1 MTHTLIAAIL
11 FTLILLSCFIAP
23 PDKASAASFQKAD
36 LSKVSFRMIETN
48 GIRMHIAEQGQGPL
62 VILCHGFPE
71 SWYSWRHQIPA
82 LAAAGYH
89 VVAPDQRGYGKTDRP
104 EAIEDYNML
113 QLAGDIVGLVKAL
126 GEEKAIIVGHDWGAA
141 VAAQAS
147 LLRPDLFRAT
157 ILLSVPFSPRRK
169 GATAP
174 MEAAKQMP
182 GNKIFYQV
190 YFQQPGVAEA
200 ELEKDVRRSILMML
214 YYASGDAP
222 ATQRFTGFFDRGG
235 GMLSAYTVP
244 EKLPAWIQNEDLDI
258 YAQQFK
264 ESGFRGPLN
273 WYRNIDRNW
282 KAGAAML
289 DARLTQPALFIAGEH
304 DVVVAGFGKGAYERL
319 EENMPQLRKKVLIPG
334 KGHWIQQESPA
345 EVNRLMIEFL
355 AVIQN

>member
-1 MTHTLIAAIL
+1 MTRTLLEASLFALFLCCCFAAL
-11 FTLILLSCFIAP
+11 PA
-23 PDKASAASFQKAD
+23 KAAVAAAQKAD
-36 LSKVSFRMIETN
+36 LSQVSFRFIETN
-48 GIRMHIAEQGQGPL
+48 NIRMHIAEQGTGPL

-82 LAAAGYH
+82 LAAAGFH

-104 EAIEDYNML
+104 EAIEDYNVL

-147 LLRPDLFRAT
+147 VLRPDLFRAT
-157 ILLSVPFSPRRK
+157 VLLSVPFSPRRK
-169 GATAP
+169 GTTPP
-174 MEAAKQMP
+174 MEAARQMP

-222 ATQRFTGFFDRGG
+222 AAERFTGFFARGS
-235 GMLSAYTVP
+235 GMLSAYAVP
-244 EKLPAWIQNEDLDI
+244 EKLPAWIQPADLDF
-258 YAQQFK
+258 YAAQFK

-282 KAGAAML
+282 KSGAALL
-289 DARLTQPALFIAGEH
+289 DARLTQPCLFIAGEH
-304 DVVVAGFGKGAYERL
+304 DVVVAGFAKSAYEHL
-319 EENMPQLRKKVLIPG
+319 AENVPQLRKKILIPG
-334 KGHWIQQESPA
+334 RGHWIQQESPE

-355 AVIQN
+355 KSL